1 MRSRLLAALVSLAI
15 VATGCASL
23 GLGESD
29 VGTYTV
35 TADVE
40 QAPNLFEGGRVT
52 IRGVEVGK
60 ITDVEPREG
69 YVRLTMEL
77 PENIDVPAGARAT
90 VVPITVISDRYL
102 QLHPAYVAGPTME
115 DGDHIPLSRTA
126 IPAELDEVLTQLQGL
141 LESIKPK
148 KGQIGPLSKLIT
160 SLDDLMKE
168 SSDELAGTLDNA
180 SAVLENLAQ
189 SEDDITGLI
198 RNLDRLFITLAN
210 RSSEIGLINERFLLV
225 AKSLARDQEN
235 IESTVEN
242 ITFLS
247 GQASGLI
254 EQSGDDIGESFGRL
268 SRVMKE
274 VLEHQDQLALGIRWT
289 NAIAQALGE
298 VDSSGKGIYAYSG
311 RQAAPGSARAGY
323 NYRIDQRDT
332 ISCER
337 LDEVAVSIGVFDIPT
352 PDNVVDTLFK
362 FLPPRYHDHLAFLLR
377 QLSLKCVRAFNGE
390 SSSATTAETLTPAER
405 HVIEEAVNRFGEK
418 RVKAMIGRWFAQGVL
433 RDPE

>member
-1 MRSRLLAALVSLAI
+1 MRPRILAGLLSFALVAS
-15 VATGCASL
+15 GCASL
-23 GLGESD
+23 GLGETRT
-29 VGTYTV
+29 GTYTV

-52 IRGVEVGK
+52 VRGVEVGR

-69 YVRLTMEL
+69 YVRITMEL
-77 PENIDVPAGARAT
+77 PDTVAVPTGARAT
-90 VVPITVISDRYL
+90 VVPITLISDRYI
-102 QLHPAYVAGPTME
+102 QLHPAYVFGPRLR
-115 DGDHIPLSRTA
+115 DGAHIPLSRTD

-141 LESIKPK
+141 LESIEPK
-148 KGQIGPLSKLIT
+148 EGEIGPLSKLIT

-198 RNLDRLFITLAN
+198 RNLDRLFITLAD
-210 RSSEIGLINERFLLV
+210 RSSEIGLINDRFLLV
-225 AKSLARDQEN
+225 ARSLARDQKN
-235 IESTVEN
+235 IESTIEN
-242 ITFLS
+242 IAFLS
-247 GQASGLI
+247 DQTAGLI
-254 EQSGDDIGESFGRL
+254 EESGDDIGESFGRL
-268 SRVMKE
+268 SRVLKE

-298 VDSSGKGIYAYSG
+298 VNSEGKGIYAYTG
-311 RQAAPGSARAGY
+311 KQAEPGSARSIY

-337 LDEVAVSIGVFDIPT
+337 INRVAENIFIFREPDPDE
-352 PDNVVDTLFK
+352 VVDTLLK
-362 FLPPRYHDHLAFLLR
+362 FIPPRYHDHLSFLLH
-377 QLSLKCVRAFNGE
+377 QLVLLCVDEFSGEASTSGTSSL
-390 SSSATTAETLTPAER
+390 TQAER
-405 HVIEEAVNRFGEK
+405 AVVKKAVVRFGKE
-418 RVKAMIGRWFAQGVL
+418 RVQRMIGHWFATGVL